1 MAQRLHVRDYA
12 WKNLSIINSLF
23 FLLSNSNEALRL
35 QPPVPSGSQRSV
47 NKGKGAKVLGN
58 L

>member
-1 MAQRLHVRDYA
+1 MAKWLHVGHYA
-12 WKNLSIINSLF
+12 GKGCLNKLICYGF
-23 FLLSNSNEALRL
+23 NSNEALRL

-47 NKGKGAKVLGN
+47 NKGEGAKVLEK

>member
-1 MAQRLHVRDYA
+1 MAKWLHVGDCAGKEYL
-12 WKNLSIINSLF
+12 NELISYVF
-23 FLLSNSNEALRL
+23 NSNEALRL

-47 NKGKGAKVLGN
+47 NKGNGPKILGN

>member
-1 MAQRLHVRDYA
+1 MVKRLHVSDYSCKEA
-12 WKNLSIINSLF
+12 LNYSIVCCC
-23 FLLSNSNEALRL
+23 SNSNEALRL

-47 NKGKGAKVLGN
+47 DGAKVLGK